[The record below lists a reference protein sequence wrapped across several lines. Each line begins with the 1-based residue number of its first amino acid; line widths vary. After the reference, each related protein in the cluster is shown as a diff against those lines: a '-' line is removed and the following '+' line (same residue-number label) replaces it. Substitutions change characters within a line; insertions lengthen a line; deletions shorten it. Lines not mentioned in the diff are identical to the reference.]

1 MKIIIN
7 NVLLHFVKQEDFLQ
21 AEKYIDLFLVLD
33 NAFVSMSVCVSWPA
47 KATFKFSYQA
57 TQAINYS
64 SL

>member
-33 NAFVSMSVCVSWPA
+33 NAFVSMNVCASWPA
-47 KATFKFSYQA
+47 KAAFKFSYQA
-57 TQAINYS
+57 NTSYK
-64 SL
+64 LF